1 MYYIYHIYVFLY
13 IIYSKCTYLFYKYQL
28 FTEKRVVLQDDF
40 YQHFMFLEELLNFI
54 NNLFLHRMNV
64 TLFYSHSIIVSEHS
78 PPKLWLTEH
87 ISLSKLIYLHFLNLL
102 VKKVSSFIGRRN
114 MNKLD

>member
-1 MYYIYHIYVFLY
+1 MYYIYHIYVLLY

-64 TLFYSHSIIVSEHS
+64 TLFLFSFNYSLRTF
-78 PPKLWLTEH
+78 PPKIVANRAYFTQ
-87 ISLSKLIYLHFLNLL
+87 
-102 VKKVSSFIGRRN
+102 
-114 MNKLD
+114 